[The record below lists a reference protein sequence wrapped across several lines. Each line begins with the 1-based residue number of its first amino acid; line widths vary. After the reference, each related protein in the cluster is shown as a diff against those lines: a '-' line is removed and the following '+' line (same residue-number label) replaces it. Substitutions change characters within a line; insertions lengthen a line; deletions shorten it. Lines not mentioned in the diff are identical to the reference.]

1 MRKKIYIIVFFP
13 FIAALLQSVGV
24 FAEHTEESN
33 QAEIHLGETKNENTE
48 QHQMNLNWDIFPAE
62 A

>member
-1 MRKKIYIIVFFP
+1 MVIYFVEFVRRKMDMRKKIYIIVFFP

-33 QAEIHLGETKNENTE
+33 QAEIHLGETKNENT
-48 QHQMNLNWDIFPAE
+48 
-62 A
+62 